1 MPTWNGLKLLEK
13 SLPAIANLDYP
24 YYEVIV
30 VDGGSSDGS
39 QDYIRH
45 NFPSFELI
53 ELPKNRGVAGNMN
66 AAIPCAKGEYVCFLD
81 NDFIVRTDYIKK
93 VVKCFRENPDVG
105 IVGVHIKEN
114 GVIYS
119 SGFFGKHAEIAMKR
133 HVGEALYVSGVCMG
147 FRANALREAE
157 GFDSNIR
164 MGSDDID
171 IAIRL
176 RHLGWRTIAIPDVL
190 GFHMRS
196 RTLRRFRARR
206 SYYVLGARLYMF
218 FKDFSWTTAFKLVTK
233 HTLLQAKTVIVSIRK
248 GDVYEALYVL
258 AAYLSLVSKVK
269 TIIEERRK
277 IKRTLPDSF
286 FLKFRA

>member
-1 MPTWNGLKLLEK
+1 M
-13 SLPAIANLDYP
+13 
-24 YYEVIV
+24 
-30 VDGGSSDGS
+30 
-39 QDYIRH
+39 
-45 NFPSFELI
+45 
-53 ELPKNRGVAGNMN
+53 
-66 AAIPCAKGEYVCFLD
+66 
-81 NDFIVRTDYIKK
+81 KK
-93 VVKCFRENPDVG
+93 
-105 IVGVHIKEN
+105 
-114 GVIYS
+114 
-119 SGFFGKHAEIAMKR
+119 

-196 RTLRRFRARR
+196 RTLRRFRAKR

-218 FKDFSWTTAFKLVTK
+218 LKDFSRTTAFKLVTK
-233 HTLLQAKTVIVSIRK
+233 HTLLQIKIIIVSIRK
-248 GDVYEALYVL
+248 GNVYEALYVL

-277 IKRTLPDSF
+277 IKRTVPDSF